1 MGGGS
6 WNVDDYTSRVTSR
19 RLRGE
24 SDFHYSATTTS
35 SLPRSEWSV
44 HESLDPRWEAGEASP
59 NAGMR
64 VREAFDSDEHPESV
78 PIVVLFDVTG
88 SMGGI
93 PRVLQQKLP
102 QLMSLLLRKGYVEHP
117 QILFGAIGDAYSDRV
132 PLQLGQFESDNT
144 ADDQLENFL
153 LEGGGGGGNHESYEL
168 AMYFIARHTVLDSI
182 TKRDKRGY
190 CFIIGD
196 ERVYPQV
203 NRRQVKDIIGDD
215 LQEDISTEDIVA
227 ELQEKFDTYFLFA
240 NESGYNVA
248 DVVESGVGP
257 ASSWSRYDDGTDGLK
272 WRGLLGQNAL
282 VLDKGE
288 AVCETIALA
297 IGIGEGTVTYDEGMT
312 DLAEVSD
319 DNVAVAAAG
328 AALATVGASANA
340 PVATATGDLPD
351 VDSGSGGAERL

>member
-6 WNVDDYTSRVTSR
+6 WNVDDYADRVRTR
-19 RLRGE
+19 RLAGTP
-24 SDFHYSATTTS
+24 DFAYSATTTS
-35 SLPRSEWSV
+35 SRPRSEWAV
-44 HESLDPRWEAGEASP
+44 HASLDPKWEAGDASP

-88 SMGGI
+88 SMGTI
-93 PRVLQQKLP
+93 PRVLREKLP

-117 QILFGAIGDAYSDRV
+117 QILFGAIGDAYSDMV

-168 AMYFIARHTVLDSI
+168 AMYFLARHTVLDSL

-196 ERVYPQV
+196 ERVYSQV
-203 NRRQVKDIIGDD
+203 NRSQVKNIIGDD
-215 LQEDISTEDIVA
+215 LQEDIPTEQIVR
-227 ELQEKFDTYFLFA
+227 ELQEKYDTYFLFA

-248 DVVESGVGP
+248 DVVEDGVGP
-257 ASSWSRYDDGTDGLK
+257 VSDWSRYDDSTQALK
-272 WRGLLGQNAL
+272 WRPLLGQNAL
-282 VLDKGE
+282 VLDKGA
-288 AVCETIALA
+288 AVCETIALTV
-297 IGIGEGTVTYDEGMT
+297 GIGEGTITYDEGMT

-319 DNVAVAAAG
+319 DEASVRAAG
-328 AALATVGASANA
+328 EALATVGASANA